1 MSQLHCGA
9 GRWLLQKGFT
19 CSPLDIVRAL
29 CHLTDTNIKQFP
41 CISLREDSL
50 HNLSDITRITGGNRR
65 TLQFW
70 AEQGVLRSTR
80 QHEGSGVPREFDDHE
95 VVVACIVNGL
105 SSQGV
110 TISKLVGAAN
120 SIREYLR
127 ISIYRAMFNDA
138 IDGRGINL
146 LLLASYSGQNAQK
159 WMLETS
165 LFSDT
170 WTDGNL
176 ESSIG
181 LLITPDFL
189 AFLSVNL
196 NACLSGVPFRLA
208 HTSVEG
214 QKIAAVSVPWP
225 KSG

>member
-1 MSQLHCGA
+1 
-9 GRWLLQKGFT
+9 
-19 CSPLDIVRAL
+19 
-29 CHLTDTNIKQFP
+29 
-41 CISLREDSL
+41 L

-80 QHEGSGVPREFDDHE
+80 QHEGSGIPREFDDHE
-95 VVVACIVNGL
+95 IVVACIVNGL

-110 TISKLVGAAN
+110 PISKLVGAAN
-120 SIREYLR
+120 SVREYLR
-127 ISIYRAMFNDA
+127 LPIYRASFNDA
-138 IDGRGINL
+138 IEGRGINL

-159 WMLETS
+159 WMFETS

-170 WTDGNL
+170 RTDGNL
-176 ESSIG
+176 DNSIG
-181 LLITPDFL
+181 LLITDDFL
-189 AFLSVNL
+189 GFVSINL

-208 HTSVEG
+208 HPSVEG
-214 QKIAAVSVPWP
+214 QKIAAVSIPWP